1 VQEEVTATGPT
12 SARGAGATA
21 RRLGVLGWPV
31 AHSRSPAMH
40 NAAFAELGMTGWRYQ
55 ALPVPP
61 ELFDET
67 TRALRD
73 SSFAGA
79 NVTIPHKRAALGLA
93 DSASDAARAIGA
105 ANTLTFAA
113 DGTIAAEN
121 TDAPGLIEAIGGELA
136 GRRALV
142 LGAGGSARASIW
154 ALRKAGAADVAVWSR
169 TPERAHAL
177 ASELQARAVAAPG
190 PSDVLVNCTP
200 VGLREE
206 PDELIQLA
214 LTVERVGEYPLVVD
228 LAYRASA
235 TALIGAARAAGTRAI
250 DGIDV
255 LVAQGALSFQL
266 WTGRTAPIQ
275 TMRDAARALDPAAPT
290 PARRR

>member
-1 VQEEVTATGPT
+1 VTATGPA
-12 SARGAGATA
+12 SARGASATA

-40 NAAFAELGMTGWRYQ
+40 NAALAALGMTAWRYQ

-67 TRALRD
+67 TRVLGD

-79 NVTIPHKRAALGLA
+79 NVTIPHKRAALALA
-93 DSASDAARAIGA
+93 DSASDAAHAIGA

-121 TDAPGLIEAIGGELA
+121 TDAPGLIAAIDAGLA

-142 LGAGGSARASIW
+142 LGAGGSARATIW
-154 ALRKAGAADVAVWSR
+154 ALREAGAADVAVWSR
-169 TPERAHAL
+169 TPERARAL
-177 ASELQARAVAAPG
+177 ANELQARAVAAPV
-190 PSDVLVNCTP
+190 PSDLLVNCTP
-200 VGLREE
+200 VGLRED
-206 PDELIQLA
+206 PDELVQLA
-214 LTVERVGEYPLVVD
+214 LARERVGEYSLVVD

-235 TALIGAARAAGTRAI
+235 TALIDAARAAGARAI

-275 TMRDAARALDPAAPT
+275 TMRDAARALDGAPPA